1 MVVEKLGREEAP
13 QATRADHDPPTNTME
28 EDESK
33 QATEAAAETEEARRK
48 VVDAERAYYAMRT
61 RLEEADQSAA
71 SVDVSGARQPLRS
84 LIGLNTPRH
93 ARIDWKTRLEAPNLL
108 QERPRNTDLDT
119 EILRGDITTD
129 VCDHVLREIKRIISF
144 LLSSTFTD
152 TELERNLLI
161 DDAVPYL
168 EDFARI
174 STRRK
179 CAGAS
184 ERTLVGRTERQRS
197 VWPSWRGASARA
209 RAFPTCFWLARST
222 VSAPSRPRSPTTSSR
237 SWYVCVCVCVCV
249 CIYMCVFVCVF
260 VCVCVCVYAYVCVCV
275 CL

>member
-1 MVVEKLGREEAP
+1 
-13 QATRADHDPPTNTME
+13 
-28 EDESK
+28 
-33 QATEAAAETEEARRK
+33 
-48 VVDAERAYYAMRT
+48 MRT

-168 EDFARI
+168 EDFARMRGFEFRLVEMRWGI
-174 STRRK
+174 REDASRSHRTSEICMAELERCQRESQGLSYVFLACQKYGFRPFPAKIPDYIFKMLVCASLSTY
-179 CAGAS
+179 
-184 ERTLVGRTERQRS
+184 
-197 VWPSWRGASARA
+197 ASARTHTHTHT
-209 RAFPTCFWLARST
+209 RT
-222 VSAPSRPRSPTTSSR
+222 
-237 SWYVCVCVCVCV
+237 
-249 CIYMCVFVCVF
+249 
-260 VCVCVCVYAYVCVCV
+260 
-275 CL
+275 